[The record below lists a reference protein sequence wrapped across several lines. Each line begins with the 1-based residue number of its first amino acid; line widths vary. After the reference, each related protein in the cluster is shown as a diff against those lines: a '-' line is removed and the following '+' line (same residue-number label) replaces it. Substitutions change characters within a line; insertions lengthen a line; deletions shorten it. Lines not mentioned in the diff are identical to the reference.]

1 MCLVSVIAL
10 SSMIY
15 VGAKLQNFFGYQRI
29 APRKFALCRFWLEK
43 LKSKFVQVDR
53 ESGSVGV
60 RKPV

>member
-1 MCLVSVIAL
+1 
-10 SSMIY
+10 MIY
-15 VGAKLQNFFGYQRI
+15 VGAKLQIFFGYQRI
-29 APRKFALCRFWLEK
+29 APRKFVLCRLWLEK